1 MTKESYARNIFIDA
15 LTKLN
20 INASDR
26 LKFETPKNPDY
37 GDFSSNIAMQL
48 AKELQ
53 DNPRNIAFRIIE
65 NIEYDKNIVTK
76 LDIAGAGFINIKFSN
91 NFYFDALKMII
102 DQNENY
108 GKQEVGKGKSVN
120 VEYVSANPTGLL
132 HLGHG
137 RNAAIGDTIANL
149 YEWLGYDVTR
159 EYYFNNAGN
168 QMNNLAKSI
177 YARYMQFQGSADFP
191 FPEDGYHGEYIKII
205 AQELFE
211 KEGTKYNNGTESDL
225 EFLKKY
231 GEVWNFD
238 KIKKTL
244 ERMKIKQDVF
254 YNEDSLYSDGKID
267 AVIAEFKE
275 KNLAYE
281 KDGALWLKLS
291 ELGQEQDKVIVKTT
305 GEPTYRLPDIAY
317 HKEKILRNYDII
329 VDIFGADHIATV
341 PDVFAGVKA
350 LGLDSSKLKV
360 LIHQF
365 VTLTENGEQVKMS
378 KRTGKSYTL
387 DELLS
392 EVGEDVVRFFL
403 IMRGISTHLE
413 FDLGIAKE
421 QSDKNPVFYLQYAHA
436 RISSVLDQA
445 RDRDIKIEENADLTL
460 LNTNAEINLIK
471 EMMRFPEVI
480 KAAADK
486 FEPHIISEYLRDV
499 ATAFHLFYHDCRII
513 GIEND
518 IMQARFAL
526 IKSVKTVIKN
536 GLTILGISAPERM
549 FN

>member
-1 MTKESYARNIFIDA
+1 MTKESYAKDIFISA
-15 LTKLN
+15 LNKLN

-26 LKFETPKNPDY
+26 LKFETPKNPDH

-53 DNPRNIAFRIIE
+53 DNPRNIANKIIE
-65 NIEYDKNIVTK
+65 NIEYDKSIVTN
-76 LDIAGAGFINIKFSN
+76 LEIAGAGFINIKFSN
-91 NFYFDALKMII
+91 NFYFDALKAIVS
-102 DQNENY
+102 QNENY
-108 GKQEVGKGKSVN
+108 GKQEIGKGKSVN

-137 RNAAIGDTIANL
+137 RNAAIGDTVANL
-149 YEWLGYDVTR
+149 YEWLGYAVTR

-168 QMNNLAKSI
+168 QMNTLAKSI
-177 YARYMQFQGSADFP
+177 FARYMQVLGKTDFP
-191 FPEDGYHGEYIKII
+191 FPEDGYHGDYIRLI
-205 AQELFE
+205 AEEIFA
-211 KEGTKYNNGTESDL
+211 KEGKKYFTGSASDL
-225 EFLKKY
+225 EILKKY

-244 ERMKIKQDVF
+244 ERMNIHQDVF
-254 YNEDSLYSDGKID
+254 YNEDTLYTEGKID

-275 KNLAYE
+275 KGLAYE
-281 KDGALWLKLS
+281 LDGALWLKLS
-291 ELGQEQDKVIVKTT
+291 ELGQEKDKVIVKST

-329 VDIFGADHIATV
+329 IDIFGADHIATV
-341 PDVFAGVKA
+341 TDVFAGVKA
-350 LGLDSSKLKV
+350 LGLDASKLKV
-360 LIHQF
+360 LIYQF

-387 DELLS
+387 DELLT
-392 EVGEDVVRFFL
+392 EVGEDVVRFFF

-413 FDLGIAKE
+413 FDLAIAKE

-436 RISSVLDQA
+436 RICSVIDNA
-445 RDRDIKIEENADLTL
+445 IEKGIVINTNADLTL
-460 LNTNAEINLIK
+460 LSTNAELNLIK
-471 EMMRFPEVI
+471 ELMRFPDII
-480 KAAADK
+480 KMAADK
-486 FEPHIISEYLRDV
+486 YEPHLIADYLRDV
-499 ATAFHLFYHDCRII
+499 ATAFHLFYHECRII

-518 IMQARFAL
+518 LMQSRFAL
-526 IKSVKTVIKN
+526 VKSVRTVIKN